1 MPTATSKK
9 PRASSLTPEPSS
21 LPDADLDRRL
31 NDVPP
36 PAEAACEVEPEVPE
50 FVAGPAEERV
60 ESGEGR
66 VESGEGRVESIEIPK
81 SPNPEIPST
90 LDPRP
95 SSVSIS
101 VPAAALPM
109 EQIAAG
115 RYHLSS
121 HVEVQRL
128 SLPQRTALRRLL
140 IGLDAAGQRLADGR
154 RVAKNADV
162 VRWLLEKA
170 EAGFSEKT

>member
-31 NDVPP
+31 SDVPP
-36 PAEAACEVEPEVPE
+36 PAEAAGEVDPQAPE
-50 FVAGPAEERV
+50 FVAGPAGEQASELRV
-60 ESGEGR
+60 QGLDL
-66 VESGEGRVESIEIPK
+66 EIPK
-81 SPNPEIPST
+81 SPDSEVPPAAPPICREVE
-90 LDPRP
+90 L
-95 SSVSIS
+95 S
-101 VPAAALPM
+101 VPAAMLPM

-115 RYHLSS
+115 QYHLSS

>member
-50 FVAGPAEERV
+50 FVAGPAEE
-60 ESGEGR
+60 R